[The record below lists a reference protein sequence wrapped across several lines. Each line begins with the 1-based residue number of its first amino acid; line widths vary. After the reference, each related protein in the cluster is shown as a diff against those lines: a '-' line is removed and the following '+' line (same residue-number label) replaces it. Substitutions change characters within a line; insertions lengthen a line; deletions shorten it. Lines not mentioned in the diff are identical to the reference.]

1 MRRKGKTPWLIR
13 ILSLFFAILFFYNA
27 NLTKFSKEDT
37 GFTQLSAIAE
47 KVPVN
52 ITYNQ
57 DKYFIS
63 GYDQTVDVELSS
75 ANKILL
81 DKESN
86 AETRSFS
93 VVMDLTKYQ
102 EGTHEVPLELVGLP
116 SAVKGKISPSKLT
129 VTVDKKTSNK
139 FKVEPVVDP
148 TIFANGYE
156 MDRAEV
162 SPDSVTLVG
171 GEEAIGKVARVV
183 ASVSE
188 KSNVSDDFFEKVK
201 PYAMD
206 ANNEPLD
213 VRVEPDSVRVDVYL
227 KLPTKKVKIKPV
239 QTGSIPQGIK
249 DFAFSAKQDE
259 VEITGP
265 KDVLDEINLIEVKV
279 DTSGIKETVT
289 NDYPIVVPK
298 EVTVE
303 PGSVSITVKPE
314 KESEKTVKLNN
325 KLSTARKN
333 SDKIPLSDKKT
344 KDSK

>member
-1 MRRKGKTPWLIR
+1 MRRRGKTPWLIR

-27 NLTKFSKEDT
+27 NLTKFNKDET
-37 GFTQLSAIAE
+37 GFTQLSATAE
-47 KVPVN
+47 RVPVN
-52 ITYNQ
+52 VTYNQ

-116 SAVKGKISPSKLT
+116 SAIKGKIKPNKLT
-129 VTVDKKTSNK
+129 VTIDKKASNK
-139 FKVEPVVDP
+139 FKVEPVIDP
-148 TIFANGYE
+148 TIFADNHE
-156 MDRAEV
+156 LDSAEV
-162 SPDSVTLVG
+162 SPDSVTLIG
-171 GEEAIGKVARVV
+171 GEESISKVAKVI

-188 KSNVSDDFFEKVK
+188 KSNVTSDFFEKVK
-201 PYAMD
+201 PYAVD

-213 VRVEPDSVRVDVYL
+213 IRIEPESVRVDVYL
-227 KLPTKKVKIKPV
+227 KLPTKKVKIKPI
-239 QTGSIPQGIK
+239 QSGNIPQGIK
-249 DFAFSAKQDE
+249 NYTFSAEEDE

-265 KDVLDEINLIEVKV
+265 KDVLDEINLIEVKI

-289 NDYPIVVPK
+289 NNYPIVVPK
-298 EVTVE
+298 EVSVE
-303 PGSVSITVKPE
+303 PANVSITVKPE
-314 KESEKTVKLNN
+314 KESEKTVKLDN

-333 SDKIPLSDKKT
+333 SDKISVSDKKS
-344 KDSK
+344 KDKD